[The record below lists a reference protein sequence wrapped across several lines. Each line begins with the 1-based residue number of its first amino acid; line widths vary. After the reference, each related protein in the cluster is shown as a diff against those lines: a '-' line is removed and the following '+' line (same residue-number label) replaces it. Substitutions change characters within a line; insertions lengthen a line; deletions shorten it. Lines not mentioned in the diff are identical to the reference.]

1 MELVFLIAMGIV
13 AAATV
18 FLGVS
23 NWFFLSSIVSKITR
37 LEQEVEK
44 KALEFEAARKERQTL
59 AASARN
65 LSAAA
70 ESAEAA
76 SSRTEDSQIQIV
88 RNVRGAGFDHFD
100 IDMGKK
106 NADYSQPE
114 MQNVNSRSPDNF
126 ATAFGES
133 AGVAPPPVQQ
143 AQQRPF
149 EPKAAQTPHRAPPTG
164 ARPAPEPGAIG
175 KNVIVL
181 TLFSK
186 AKQDTDFASAWKKL
200 SEELPGTT
208 NPHVRFDFS
217 GVIFLYEREL
227 LYLDKFK
234 SIILQSGGSISFE
247 NCDRELLGIFQQ
259 RPALFAVVRP

>member
-23 NWFFLSSIVSKITR
+23 NWFFLSSIGSKVTR

-65 LSAAA
+65 MSAAA
-70 ESAEAA
+70 ENAEAA
-76 SSRTEDSQIQIV
+76 PSQPEDSQIQIV

-100 IDMGKK
+100 IEMGKK
-106 NADYSQPE
+106 NADYSQPG
-114 MQNVNSRSPDNF
+114 MQNANSPSHDNF
-126 ATAFGES
+126 ATAFGET

-143 AQQRPF
+143 AHQKSF
-149 EPKAAQTPHRAPPTG
+149 EPEAAQTPHRAPPSG
-164 ARPAPEPGAIG
+164 SRPAPDPVAEG

-181 TLFSK
+181 MLFSK
-186 AKQDTDFASAWKKL
+186 AKQDTDFAAAWRKL
-200 SEELPGTT
+200 SEELPGSTK
-208 NPHVRFDFS
+208 PHVRFDFS